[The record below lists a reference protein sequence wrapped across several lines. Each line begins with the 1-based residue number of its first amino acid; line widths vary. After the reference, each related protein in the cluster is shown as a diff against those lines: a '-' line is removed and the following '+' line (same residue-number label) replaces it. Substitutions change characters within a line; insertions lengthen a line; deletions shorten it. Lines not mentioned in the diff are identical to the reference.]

1 MTDDSNEHPHPITR
15 DSEVCEVIQPLRDKC
30 VVDFA
35 NSIDVVHGHVV
46 VQRER
51 GGFGARLY
59 DGFTGQGAQRQ
70 ADINAGLADAVEGA
84 FEWLTDLTRGLAH
97 TNRVVAQHSL
107 ALARLNQ
114 AVARV
119 ASLVATRQELADLRW
134 ELKHELEQLE
144 AWVAKVEAKTD
155 AKAHMDLVFSKW
167 KANQYQRLPIL
178 ARCYVAFEELRWGAF
193 GHFCRMH
200 PGDGD
205 GLLTTLQNEAMSQM
219 RTDAGLDSSEDRV
232 DTKLWVS
239 EIKKQWPD
247 GAEALAYLGE
257 DHDLNAT
264 PLVALVTRDRWCNNK
279 VPKLSNAKRL
289 ARKLAKEM
297 FST

>member
-1 MTDDSNEHPHPITR
+1 MTDDRSEHPHPITR
-15 DSEVCEVIQPLRDKC
+15 DSEVCEVIEPVIDKF

-35 NSIDVVHGHVV
+35 NSIDVVRGHVA

-59 DGFTGQGAQRQ
+59 DGITGQGAQRQ
-70 ADINAGLADAVEGA
+70 ADINARLGDAVEGA
-84 FEWLTDLTRGLAH
+84 FEWLADLTRGLAH

-107 ALARLNQ
+107 ALACLNET
-114 AVARV
+114 VARM
-119 ASLVATRQELADLRW
+119 ASLVATRQELADLRQDL
-134 ELKHELEQLE
+134 EHELERLE
-144 AWVAKVEAKTD
+144 AWVAEVEAKTD

-167 KANQYQRLPIL
+167 RANQYQRLPIL

-193 GHFCRMH
+193 GYFCKAH
-200 PGDGD
+200 PGDRN
-205 GLLTTLQNEAMSQM
+205 GLLATLQNEAMSQM
-219 RTDAGLDSSEDRV
+219 RIDAGLDTPQDRV
-232 DTKLWVS
+232 DTEVWVS

-257 DHDLNAT
+257 GHDLGAN
-264 PLVALVTRDRWCNNK
+264 PLVALVTRDRWGDK
-279 VPKLSNAKRL
+279 VPRRSDASRL
-289 ARKLAKEM
+289 ARMLAREM